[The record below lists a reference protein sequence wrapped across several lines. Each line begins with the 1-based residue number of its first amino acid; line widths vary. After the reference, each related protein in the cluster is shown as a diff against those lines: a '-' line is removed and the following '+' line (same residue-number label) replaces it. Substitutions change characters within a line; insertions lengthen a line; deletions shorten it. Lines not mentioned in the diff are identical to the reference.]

1 MIKPLKIKLDEV
13 RGLFIKWDDNLE
25 STIPLERL
33 RKLCPC
39 ASCVIERE
47 RNSKSYIPVFNKDQ
61 VTVSNLK
68 AVGSYAITVSWRDGH
83 STGIYEYAYLKMLSL
98 EKSAG

>member
-1 MIKPLKIKLDEV
+1 MIKPLKIKLDDGK
-13 RGLFIKWDDNLE
+13 GLFIKWEDNAE
-25 STIPLERL
+25 GSIPLERL
-33 RKLCPC
+33 RRLCPC

-61 VTVSNLK
+61 VTVSSLK
-68 AVGSYAITVSWRDGH
+68 PVGSYAVAVSWKDGH

>member
-1 MIKPLKIKLDEV
+1 MFKPLKIKLDDG

-33 RKLCPC
+33 RRLCPC

-47 RNSKSYIPVFNKDQ
+47 RNSKAYFPVFNKDQ

-68 AVGSYAITVSWRDGH
+68 PVGSYAVTVSWKDGH